1 MSVADNQLKLFA
13 STTMA
18 TSFAT
23 ANVGGGI
30 SGTEILAAVVG
41 EVCFMMA
48 ADPDDDVTQYAKAH
62 FANTN
67 TTDTLT
73 DAKIWMPNA
82 GQHVAGNY
90 PCTAQSA
97 SEDDDETKKIRFLGY
112 DVSSDPL
119 QHELTMNGTTEAI
132 DSIDFSVVHGAEL
145 RNSTTGIL
153 TNAAGPITLRRN
165 GTVFGVIP
173 AGCSSMQNEISI
185 GLGEM
190 DDTAT
195 IDDAGTPP
203 DDVTFSRPRTYE
215 DGLAVDGDDV
225 PAESAQSI
233 WFEWIQPRRRKP
245 SPDMLCLVG
254 MRGSST

>member
-1 MSVADNQLKLFA
+1 MSVTPSELKLYA

-23 ANVGGGI
+23 SNVGGGI
-30 SGTEILAAVVG
+30 SGTEILAAVIG
-41 EVCFMMA
+41 EVFFMMA
-48 ADPDDDVTQYAKAH
+48 ADPDDDVTQYGKAH

-67 TTDTLT
+67 ATLDLT
-73 DAKIWMPNA
+73 DAKIWLPNA
-82 GQHVAGNY
+82 GATVAGNY

-97 SEDDDETKKIRFLGY
+97 SEDDDDSKKIRFLGR
-112 DVSSDPL
+112 DASADPL
-119 QHELTMNGTTEAI
+119 QHELTMNGLTEAI

-153 TNAAGPITLRRN
+153 TAAAGPITLRRN
-165 GTVFGVIP
+165 GTVFGIIP
-173 AGCSSMQNEISI
+173 AGASSMQNEVSI

-195 IDDAGTPP
+195 IDDAGIAP

-233 WFEWIQPRRRKP
+233 WFRWIQPSRRKP
-245 SPDMLCLVG
+245 SADMLCLVG
-254 MRGSST
+254 MRGSSE